1 MKYCYNCGKEVLDE
15 AIICVGCGVSLNNK
29 KTTNF
34 ETDVDNVIYLLI
46 GLFVPL
52 VGLILWLI
60 WRDEYPNRAHNCGK
74 GALISVIAGA
84 VISTIVLFLSFAGMM
99 LL

>member
-15 AIICVGCGVSLNNK
+15 AVVCVGCGVSLKNK
-29 KTTNF
+29 TNTDS
-34 ETDVDNVIYLLI
+34 ETNADNVIYLLI
-46 GLFVPL
+46 GLFVPV

-74 GALISVIAGA
+74 GALISVIASA
-84 VISTIVLFLSFAGMM
+84 VISSIVLIFSFAGMM